1 VNELCRVSS
10 QYVDFED
17 RIRLTG
23 ELTDGQHV
31 VLWLTRRLTERLVPH
46 LVKWL
51 ENNQVKVQEGRS
63 LALTAM
69 RNAPYQR
76 FVQEAAHAQLEP
88 QPPLQARLGERSW
101 LVCAVELKSAPD
113 VLRLN
118 FKGRL
123 EIEQVQ
129 FSPGER
135 PLRQWLKVI
144 HDLYVLAGW
153 PQEVWPLWI
162 ADGLASGAANAQ
174 SLH

>member
-1 VNELCRVSS
+1 MSELCRVTS

-23 ELTDGQHV
+23 ELTDGQQV
-31 VLWLTRRLTERLVPH
+31 VLWLTRRLTERMVPH

-51 ENNQVKVQEGRS
+51 EQSEVAVRETRS
-63 LALTAM
+63 PAHTIT
-69 RNAPYQR
+69 RSSPYQR
-76 FVQEAAHAQLEP
+76 FVQESAHSQLIP

-101 LVCAVELKSAPD
+101 LICSVELKSAPG
-113 VLRLN
+113 VLRLT

-123 EIEQVQ
+123 ALEQVQ

-135 PLRQWLKVI
+135 PLRQWLQVI

-153 PQEVWPLWI
+153 PRDVWPLWMTEGVTSE
-162 ADGLASGAANAQ
+162 ATNAL